1 MKCSGINYIT
11 IPQCNL
17 LNRILTGVNSHQF
30 VKDVQ
35 LAERQADPMYATT
48 TAKESSKPQLDYY
61 VQVKSLKA
69 MASKKDKSQINA
81 SLMQLFIY
89 ALSQYWQQRTNPFKF
104 SIDDFL
110 VLSHTRKTKTK
121 TQQLRR
127 GLTALSKMLITYT
140 PTTYKYGEQYRLN
153 RKLKGKAQEI
163 IFKSENGFHLID
175 KCRMSKGSLMV
186 YLDPTFQTYIDNLA
200 STMYLPTKLLQH
212 KGQNLHEFYIEL
224 ICLLDYSL
232 NKGQRSRIGINN
244 LVNRIPT
251 FKNNLDQEKRKYR
264 QRIVE
269 PLNQAAGKL
278 IELNPTFENKNGSS
292 LDTVN
297 CKFDAY
303 KAGYLRYTVPD
314 EYKQLVCSKK
324 K

>member
-1 MKCSGINYIT
+1 MKCSDINYIT

-17 LNRILTGVNSHQF
+17 LYRVLTGVNSHQF

-35 LAERQADPMYATT
+35 LAERQADPMYAT
-48 TAKESSKPQLDYY
+48 AKEDSKAQLDYF
-61 VQVKSLKA
+61 VQVESLKA
-69 MASKKDKSQINA
+69 MVSKKYKSQLNA
-81 SLMQLFIY
+81 SVMQLFIY
-89 ALSQYWQQRTNPFKF
+89 ALSQYWQQRANPFKF

-110 VLSHTRKTKTK
+110 VISHTKKTKAK
-121 TQQLRR
+121 TLHLRR
-127 GLTALSKMLITYT
+127 GLTALNKVLVTYT
-140 PTTYKYGEQYRLN
+140 PTANKYGEQYRLN
-153 RKLKGKAQEI
+153 RKLKDKAQEV
-163 IFKSENGFHLID
+163 IFTSENGFHLIE
-175 KCRMSKGSLMV
+175 KSRMSKGALVV
-186 YLDPTFQTYIDNLA
+186 YLDPTFQAYLDNLA
-200 STMYLPTKLLQH
+200 STMYLPTTLLQH

-224 ICLLDYSL
+224 ICLLDYSI
-232 NKGQRSRIGINN
+232 NKGNRSRIGLNN
-244 LVNRIPT
+244 LINRIPT
-251 FKNNLDQEKRKYR
+251 FKNTLDQEKRKYR

-278 IELNPTFENKNGSS
+278 VELNPVFENKDGSH

-314 EYKQLVCSKK
+314 EYRQLVCSKK